1 MALKDKLNQLKTVA
15 LGFTLAAMFTN
26 CTNKHQEEP
35 SFQDMLTIKTVK
47 DVDIYGNEVH
57 LHKVSV
63 PIYKDKNMKDEGYMQ
78 LLWGFDSNR
87 EVSVKRAGAKTH
99 PEEYELPNG
108 DTFVVEVY
116 DDGVLKANNS
126 MILINRKIY
135 VVGDSK
141 HYQENLNRRAAE
153 LQERAN
159 AAKRRRL
166 EQIRAEERANAV
178 KRKKNAAQEV
188 VGDTLVVEGDS
199 LNVNNVNVN
208 NVNDS
213 IKNNDHKQNNDLKHY
228 GDSLPL
234 DTMKYM
240 KNKERE

>member
-1 MALKDKLNQLKTVA
+1 MAWKDKLNRLKTVA
-15 LGFTLAAMFTN
+15 MGVTMAATLTN
-26 CTNKHQEEP
+26 CTDKHEKEP
-35 SFQDMLTIKTVK
+35 VQDMLTIETVD
-47 DVDIYGNEVH
+47 DVDMYNNEVLG

-63 PIYKDKNMKDEGYMQ
+63 PIYKDKNMKNEGYMQ
-78 LLWGFDSNR
+78 LLWGFDSNH

-153 LQERAN
+153 LQEREQ
-159 AAKRRRL
+159 KLRRL
-166 EQIRAEERANAV
+166 QEIRAAQRRDAR
-178 KRKKNAAQEV
+178 RKKNAAQEEAKV
-188 VGDTLVVEGDS
+188 VDDTLVVKSDS
-199 LNVNNVNVN
+199 LNVR
-208 NVNDS
+208 DS
-213 IKNNDHKQNNDLKHY
+213 IKDNKNHKHY
-228 GDSLPL
+228 GDSLL
-234 DTMKYM
+234 IDTI
-240 KNKERE
+240 KNIKNHKGYE

>member
-15 LGFTLAAMFTN
+15 MGVIMAATLTN
-26 CTNKHQEEP
+26 CTDKHQEKEP
-35 SFQDMLTIKTVK
+35 VQDMLTIDAVD
-47 DVDIYGNEVH
+47 DVDMYGNEVH

-63 PIYKDKNMKDEGYMQ
+63 PIYKDKNMKNEGYMQ

-153 LQERAN
+153 LQER
-159 AAKRRRL
+159 
-166 EQIRAEERANAV
+166 EQKLRKLQEIRAAQRRDA

-188 VGDTLVVEGDS
+188 VGDTLVVKSDS

-213 IKNNDHKQNNDLKHY
+213 IKNNDHKQNDHKYVN
-228 GDSLPL
+228 SLPL
-234 DTMKYM
+234 DTMKYI

>member
-15 LGFTLAAMFTN
+15 LGFTLAATFTN

-35 SFQDMLTIKTVK
+35 SFQDMLTIKTVDDFDMYDNK
-47 DVDIYGNEVH
+47 VLG

-78 LLWGFDSNR
+78 LLWGFDSNH

-208 NVNDS
+208 NVNVNNVNDS
-213 IKNNDHKQNNDLKHY
+213 IKDNNDHKHVN
-228 GDSLPL
+228 SLPL
-234 DTMKYM
+234 DTMKYI

>member
-15 LGFTLAAMFTN
+15 MGVTLAATLTN
-26 CTNKHQEEP
+26 CTDKHQEKEP
-35 SFQDMLTIKTVK
+35 VQDMLTIKTVK

-78 LLWGFDSNR
+78 LLWGFDSNH

-108 DTFVVEVY
+108 DVYVVEAY

-126 MILINRKIY
+126 MIVINRKIQ

-141 HYQENLNRRAAE
+141 HYQENLNRRADE
-153 LQERAN
+153 LKERAN
-159 AAKRRRL
+159 AIKRRRL
-166 EQIRAEERANAV
+166 EQIRAEERANAAN
-178 KRKKNAAQEV
+178 RKNNVQVETKVAE
-188 VGDTLVVEGDS
+188 DTLAVEGDS
-199 LNVNNVNVN
+199 LNVN
-208 NVNDS
+208 DS
-213 IKNNDHKQNNDLKHY
+213 IKNNNHKHY
-228 GDSLPL
+228 VDSLPL
-234 DTMKYM
+234 DTIKYI
-240 KNKERE
+240 KNHKERE

>member
-1 MALKDKLNQLKTVA
+1 MAWKDKLNRLKTVA
-15 LGFTLAAMFTN
+15 MGVTMAATLTN
-26 CTNKHQEEP
+26 CTEKHEKEP
-35 SFQDMLTIKTVK
+35 VQDMLTIETVD
-47 DVDIYGNEVH
+47 DVDMYDNKVLG

-63 PIYKDKNMKDEGYMQ
+63 PIYKDKNMKNEGYMQ

-153 LQERAN
+153 LQER
-159 AAKRRRL
+159 
-166 EQIRAEERANAV
+166 EQKLRKLQEIRAAQRRDA
-178 KRKKNAAQEV
+178 KRKKNAAQEEAKV
-188 VGDTLVVEGDS
+188 VDDTLVVKSDS
-199 LNVNNVNVN
+199 LNVR
-208 NVNDS
+208 DS
-213 IKNNDHKQNNDLKHY
+213 IKDHKHY
-228 GDSLPL
+228 GDSLL
-234 DTMKYM
+234 IDTI
-240 KNKERE
+240 KNIKNPKGYE

>member
-15 LGFTLAAMFTN
+15 LGVTLAATFTN

-35 SFQDMLTIKTVK
+35 SFQDMLTIDAVK
-47 DVDIYGNEVH
+47 DVDMYGNEVH

-63 PIYKDKNMKDEGYMQ
+63 PIYKDKNMKNEGYMQ
-78 LLWGFDSNR
+78 LLWGFDSNH

-153 LQERAN
+153 LQEREQKLRKLQEIRDAQ
-159 AAKRRRL
+159 RRD
-166 EQIRAEERANAV
+166 A

-188 VGDTLVVEGDS
+188 VGDTLVVKSDS
-199 LNVNNVNVN
+199 L

-213 IKNNDHKQNNDLKHY
+213 IKNNDHKHY
-228 GDSLPL
+228 VDSLPL
-234 DTMKYM
+234 DTMKYI

>member
-1 MALKDKLNQLKTVA
+1 MAWKDKLNRLKTVA
-15 LGFTLAAMFTN
+15 MGVTMAATLTN
-26 CTNKHQEEP
+26 CTDKHEKEP
-35 SFQDMLTIKTVK
+35 VQDMLTIETVD
-47 DVDIYGNEVH
+47 DVDMYNNEVLG

-63 PIYKDKNMKDEGYMQ
+63 PIYKDKNMKNEGYMQ
-78 LLWGFDSNR
+78 LLWGFDSNH

-153 LQERAN
+153 LQEREQ
-159 AAKRRRL
+159 KLRRL
-166 EQIRAEERANAV
+166 QEIRAAQRRDA
-178 KRKKNAAQEV
+178 KRKKNAAQEEAKV
-188 VGDTLVVEGDS
+188 VDDTLVVKSDS
-199 LNVNNVNVN
+199 LNVR
-208 NVNDS
+208 DS
-213 IKNNDHKQNNDLKHY
+213 IKDNKNHKHY
-228 GDSLPL
+228 GDSLL
-234 DTMKYM
+234 IDTI
-240 KNKERE
+240 KNIKNHKGYE

>member
-15 LGFTLAAMFTN
+15 MGVTLAATLTN
-26 CTNKHQEEP
+26 CTDKHQEKEP
-35 SFQDMLTIKTVK
+35 VQDMLTIKTVK

-78 LLWGFDSNR
+78 LLWGFDSNH

-141 HYQENLNRRAAE
+141 HYQENLDRRAAE
-153 LQERAN
+153 LQER
-159 AAKRRRL
+159 
-166 EQIRAEERANAV
+166 EQKLRKLQEIRAAQRRDA
-178 KRKKNAAQEV
+178 KRKKNAAQEEAKV
-188 VGDTLVVEGDS
+188 VDDTLVVKSDS
-199 LNVNNVNVN
+199 L

-213 IKNNDHKQNNDLKHY
+213 IKNNDHKHVN
-228 GDSLPL
+228 SLPL
-234 DTMKYM
+234 DTI
-240 KNKERE
+240 KNVKNPKGYE

>member
-1 MALKDKLNQLKTVA
+1 MAWKDKLNRLKTVA
-15 LGFTLAAMFTN
+15 LGFTLAATFTN
-26 CTNKHQEEP
+26 CTDKHQEEP
-35 SFQDMLTIKTVK
+35 SFKDMLTIDAVK
-47 DVDIYGNEVH
+47 GVDIYGNEVH

-78 LLWGFDSNR
+78 LLWGFDSNH

-141 HYQENLNRRAAE
+141 HYQENLDRRAAE
-153 LQERAN
+153 LQER
-159 AAKRRRL
+159 
-166 EQIRAEERANAV
+166 EQKLHKLQEIRAAQRRDA

-188 VGDTLVVEGDS
+188 VGDTLVVKSDS
-199 LNVNNVNVN
+199 LNVR
-208 NVNDS
+208 DS
-213 IKNNDHKQNNDLKHY
+213 IKDNNDHEHVN
-228 GDSLPL
+228 SLPL
-234 DTMKYM
+234 DTMKYI

>member
-1 MALKDKLNQLKTVA
+1 MAWKDKLNRLKTVA
-15 LGFTLAAMFTN
+15 MGVTMAATLTN
-26 CTNKHQEEP
+26 CTEKHEKEP
-35 SFQDMLTIKTVK
+35 VQDMLTIETVD
-47 DVDIYGNEVH
+47 DVDMYDNRVLG

-63 PIYKDKNMKDEGYMQ
+63 PIYKDKNMKNEGYMQ
-78 LLWGFDSNR
+78 LLWGFDSNH

-213 IKNNDHKQNNDLKHY
+213 IKDNNDHKHVN
-228 GDSLPL
+228 SLPL
-234 DTMKYM
+234 DTMKYI